1 MLRILIKISAFFTII
16 NEKSLTLQ
24 AVINILSRA
33 MNGMNENKSE
43 KLADKAAGGDPA
55 AEEVLVTEYAK
66 LVRACARPYFL
77 AGGDGEDLFQ
87 EGMLGLLSAVRT
99 FDPCKG
105 VKFSTYAE
113 SCVRR
118 RIYSAIRSASGYKHS
133 PLNSYIS
140 LESQQLDESSTPNAY
155 FLRDPEDFVIARE
168 SAGEVERLL
177 YGALSRFESG
187 VLQLYLEG
195 LPYKEMAAHLGKSS
209 KSIDNAVQRIRK
221 KLAQILPASG

>member
-1 MLRILIKISAFFTII
+1 MDDSM
-16 NEKSLTLQ
+16 SLD
-24 AVINILSRA
+24 
-33 MNGMNENKSE
+33 
-43 KLADKAAGGDPA
+43 LAKKAALGDSA
-55 AEEVLVTEYAK
+55 AEERLVSEYSRI
-66 LVRACARPYFL
+66 VRACARPYFL

-99 FDPCKG
+99 FDPGKG

-118 RIYSAIRSASGYKHS
+118 RIYSAIRSASGYKHT

-140 LESQQLDESSTPNAY
+140 LESQQLDEGSTPNAY

-195 LPYKEMAAHLGKSS
+195 MPYKEMAAYLGKSS

-221 KLAQILPASG
+221 KLSQILLASG